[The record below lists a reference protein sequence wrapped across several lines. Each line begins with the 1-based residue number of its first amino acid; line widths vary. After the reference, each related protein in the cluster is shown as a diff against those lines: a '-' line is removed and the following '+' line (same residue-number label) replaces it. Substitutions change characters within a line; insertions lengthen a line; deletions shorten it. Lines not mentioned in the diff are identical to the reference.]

1 MIVPSGSEP
10 AHWGKMSPQIVKYI
24 LHELRKALPFS
35 RSPSKSAGVAGLIFT
50 WLGACVSE
58 NAGVLEFLLKLNS
71 SSMAGS
77 SGTGTSNLFIMALR
91 ANSIASVFIQ
101 LAVNSSSMAW
111 SLSLEYISGCIGA
124 WSEVPET
131 MSGEEGKSG
140 AVCMEEVM
148 ASKALS
154 SIP

>member
-1 MIVPSGSEP
+1 MRQLV
-10 AHWGKMSPQIVKYI
+10 
-24 LHELRKALPFS
+24 LHDLRKALPFS
-35 RSPSKSAGVAGLIFT
+35 QSPSKSAGIAGLIFT

-58 NAGVLEFLLKLNS
+58 NTRVLEFLPKLNS

-77 SGTGTSNLFIMALR
+77 SGTDTFNLFIMALR

-101 LAVNSSSMAW
+101 LAVNSSSMAR
-111 SLSLEYISGCIGA
+111 SLSLGSISGRIGA
-124 WSEVPET
+124 WSEVPEI

-140 AVCMEEVM
+140 AVCTEEVV
-148 ASKALS
+148 ASEALS